1 MMELL
6 LVVCLQVAPDQCE
19 ERSIGLYTDMTA
31 MACMMQAQPQI
42 AVWSQTHPEL
52 RVARFTCRDPATR
65 VTRA

>member
-1 MMELL
+1 
-6 LVVCLQVAPDQCE
+6 
-19 ERSIGLYTDMTA
+19 
-31 MACMMQAQPQI
+31 MQAQPQI